1 MDLQQRLLAF
11 REQQRKA
18 IREYD
23 AILAELGED
32 GLIQENEA
40 LKRMIGEYREELI
53 HTREQLKEVR
63 RENDY
68 LKAALHEQILDEK
81 RNILGISRRKLEI
94 YFRDEAD
101 RTRDVL
107 TKLEEQTKKQ
117 LRRLWEAA
125 LLKLGEESL
134 EFRRRL
140 DQLEGE
146 LQETI
151 RRRELEVKEVADEV
165 INGALTQLDRLAV
178 EDVSPEEMGQRIR
191 QNQLEMKVGLN
202 LVNWL
207 GILLILLGVG
217 AAFNYSFQNWF
228 SPAVKAAFFF
238 LLGGLFLGG
247 GEWMYRKGRRIF
259 SQGLLGGGV
268 SILYGAIFYSYFGLN
283 KLIGFEAGLV
293 LSVLVTAITVG
304 LSLRYDSPVVC
315 GLGLVGG
322 FLPFLTYAGALGM
335 TGHACLAA
343 MGYLFF
349 LNLAV
354 LAISFVKQWNRIG
367 ILSFLLHMPALV
379 FLVFGVEQPWWG
391 FFYAL
396 LTFLMYLG
404 VVLAYP
410 LVHKTP
416 LNLAEIVLLALNIA
430 VNSIISYLLIEQ
442 AGLDSYHGLLTLLYC
457 LLYLGMG
464 RWIKLALPQEK
475 TVKTLFF
482 VTSLAFAI
490 LAVPFQFGIKWL
502 SMGWL
507 VESVLLIIFGRR
519 QGVKMLE
526 WAGWGLNLL
535 CLWIFGAYEYLPQIA
550 NLVQIPFF
558 ALKFTAV
565 IAGQILVLLFYAREF
580 QTNPLW
586 CNAGALF
593 KLFKFGVILG
603 FWFYLNYMVLSGV
616 EHFIPTHAYGG
627 IFSRSAFA
635 LVTYGLG
642 AALAGWKLLHDEM
655 VEVFVIFLYLV
666 ADVACVVQNLC
677 FPVLPAGGALPGL
690 VGWLALALLV
700 AFNLVAFLNVRYLVL
715 QFIDRQNLNPE
726 LYPLVLGLYLLGN
739 LTAILGAQFRLSPA
753 NLWYSVAFLVLAIA
767 FIVYGF
773 TRRFVDIRRFG
784 LALVFLALAKLF
796 LCDLAFVGA
805 LGRIGAYFGFGL
817 ALLLISFIYQKVK
830 SGLEAR
836 GDNQSA

>member
-259 SQGLLGGGV
+259 SK
-268 SILYGAIFYSYFGLN
+268 ACWWRCFHP
-283 KLIGFEAGLV
+283 
-293 LSVLVTAITVG
+293 TAPSSTA
-304 LSLRYDSPVVC
+304 
-315 GLGLVGG
+315 
-322 FLPFLTYAGALGM
+322 T
-335 TGHACLAA
+335 LA
-343 MGYLFF
+343 
-349 LNLAV
+349 
-354 LAISFVKQWNRIG
+354 
-367 ILSFLLHMPALV
+367 
-379 FLVFGVEQPWWG
+379 
-391 FFYAL
+391 
-396 LTFLMYLG
+396 
-404 VVLAYP
+404 
-410 LVHKTP
+410 
-416 LNLAEIVLLALNIA
+416 
-430 VNSIISYLLIEQ
+430 
-442 AGLDSYHGLLTLLYC
+442 
-457 LLYLGMG
+457 
-464 RWIKLALPQEK
+464 
-475 TVKTLFF
+475 
-482 VTSLAFAI
+482 
-490 LAVPFQFGIKWL
+490 
-502 SMGWL
+502 
-507 VESVLLIIFGRR
+507 
-519 QGVKMLE
+519 
-526 WAGWGLNLL
+526 
-535 CLWIFGAYEYLPQIA
+535 
-550 NLVQIPFF
+550 
-558 ALKFTAV
+558 
-565 IAGQILVLLFYAREF
+565 
-580 QTNPLW
+580 
-586 CNAGALF
+586 
-593 KLFKFGVILG
+593 
-603 FWFYLNYMVLSGV
+603 
-616 EHFIPTHAYGG
+616 
-627 IFSRSAFA
+627 
-635 LVTYGLG
+635 
-642 AALAGWKLLHDEM
+642 
-655 VEVFVIFLYLV
+655 
-666 ADVACVVQNLC
+666 
-677 FPVLPAGGALPGL
+677 
-690 VGWLALALLV
+690 
-700 AFNLVAFLNVRYLVL
+700 
-715 QFIDRQNLNPE
+715 
-726 LYPLVLGLYLLGN
+726 
-739 LTAILGAQFRLSPA
+739 
-753 NLWYSVAFLVLAIA
+753 
-767 FIVYGF
+767 
-773 TRRFVDIRRFG
+773 
-784 LALVFLALAKLF
+784 
-796 LCDLAFVGA
+796 
-805 LGRIGAYFGFGL
+805 
-817 ALLLISFIYQKVK
+817 
-830 SGLEAR
+830 
-836 GDNQSA
+836 